1 MKIVAV
7 IGSNS
12 FSGSHYVARLLRSG
26 YRVIGISRSPEP
38 DPVFLPY
45 RRGDGA
51 LASGFVFHR
60 LDVNRDLDGIMEII
74 RREKPSYVANFAA
87 QGMVAESWKTPGDWF
102 RTNTLSQVLLHD
114 QLRQCDFLEKYLH
127 VSTPEVYGRIADRTV
142 ENDRYRP
149 TTPYAVSRAAADMSL
164 TAFFHAYGFP
174 VVFTRSANVYGPG
187 QQLYRLIPRTA
198 MAALTGEKGGMM
210 LNNGGASRRSFIH
223 IDDVVDATQ
232 AVMERGRAGEIYHIA
247 TERLS
252 SVAEVAGLTA
262 EAAGVALADIATP
275 GPARLGRDSVYNLD
289 SAKIRGELGWR
300 DAVSLEEGIAG
311 TVAWARENLPALRRQ
326 TLAYIHQS

>member
-1 MKIVAV
+1 MKTVV
-7 IGSNS
+7 VLGSNS
-12 FSGSHYVARLLRSG
+12 FSGAHYTARLLRSG

-45 RRGDGA
+45 RWGN
-51 LASGFVFHR
+51 SPSTSCFSFHQ
-60 LDVNRDLDGIMEII
+60 LDINRDLDGIMEVI
-74 RREKPSYVANFAA
+74 RREKPSYVVNFAA

-114 QLRQCDFLEKYLH
+114 QLRHCGFLEKYLH
-127 VSTPEVYGRIADRTV
+127 VSTPEVYGRIADATA
-142 ENDRYRP
+142 ENINYCP

-164 TAFFHAYGFP
+164 MAFFHAYAFP

-198 MAALTGEKGGMM
+198 MAALTGEKKGMT

-232 AVMERGRAGEIYHIA
+232 LVMEQGRAGEIYHIA

-262 EAAGVALADIATP
+262 EAAGVPLEDIAES

-289 SAKIRGELGWR
+289 SAKIRSELGWR
-300 DAVSLEEGIAG
+300 DNVSLERGIAG
-311 TVAWARENLPALRRQ
+311 TVAWARDNLTALRRQ